1 MFRFL
6 LICGQIWAEPWSGK
20 NTGLMEGLSTGLRD
34 VELTGRHLLSV
45 PGPVAAQ
52 EYRWVAIYVHN
63 KPERAC
69 GCQHQTQRVRPQDAL
84 PFATLLSA

>member
-1 MFRFL
+1 MFRL
-6 LICGQIWAEPWSGK
+6 LMIFGRIKAEPWYGK
-20 NTGLMEGLSTGLRD
+20 NAGPMQGLSTGLRD

-52 EYRWVAIYVHN
+52 AHRWVAIHVRN

-69 GCQHQTQRVRPQDAL
+69 CCQYQTQRVRPQDAF
-84 PFATLLSA
+84 PFATRLLA